1 MLGFGKCIMT
11 LWLGLRLP
19 FCFLLVSPV
28 FYFSLSCFLLHYLNF
43 FKFPFNLPSSS
54 LVMVL
59 HIISWLLPPQGEKK
73 KEQAGWPVYIC
84 Q

>member
-11 LWLGLRLP
+11 RWLGLRLP

-59 HIISWLLPPQGEKK
+59 HIISWLLP
-73 KEQAGWPVYIC
+73 
-84 Q
+84 